1 MNLTVL
7 ELADFLCGRLLA
19 GNAGHRVCGFA
30 SLDEATEEDV
40 AFFALE
46 GYRAKLATTGAGV
59 VLVPSDFEGS
69 VPEGVA
75 LIAVSEPSQ
84 AFSSL
89 VEKYAPP
96 RPKSIS
102 GIHPSAVVDPSAQL
116 GERVCISPNA
126 VVGAG
131 AVIGDRS
138 EIGAGAVIGEGAVL
152 GADCIIH
159 SNATVAWGCVLG
171 SRVILHSGCVVGAD
185 GFGYEFVDVRH
196 RKVEQLGIVEIADDV
211 EIGACSTI
219 DRARFGRTRIGEGTK
234 IDNQVQVGHNAV
246 IGKHCI
252 IVAGGAIA
260 GSCLIGDY
268 VTMAAQ
274 VGVAGHLQIT
284 DKVVLGARAGVTKSI
299 QESGMYFGFPHQPA
313 AVERK
318 QIAAAR
324 KVTDL
329 LARLKALEK
338 AVKAQAEGS

>member
-19 GNAGHRVCGFA
+19 GDGDRRLRGFA
-30 SLDEATEEDV
+30 SLDEATREDV
-40 AFFALE
+40 AFYALE
-46 GYRAKLATTGAGV
+46 GYRAKLALTGAGV
-59 VLVPSDFEGS
+59 VLVPADFEGH

-75 LIAVSEPSQ
+75 LIAVAEPSQ

-96 RPKSIS
+96 RPKSLV
-102 GIHPSAVVDPSAQL
+102 GIHPSAWVDPTAHI
-116 GERVCISPNA
+116 GDEVCIAPNA

-131 AVIGDRS
+131 AVIGDRT
-138 EIGAGAVIGEGAVL
+138 EIGAGAVVGEGVVL
-152 GADCIIH
+152 GADCILH
-159 SNATVAWGCVLG
+159 ANATVAWGCVLG
-171 SRVILHSGCVVGAD
+171 KRVILHSGCVIGAD
-185 GFGYEFVDVRH
+185 GFGYEFVEGRH
-196 RKVEQLGIVEIADDV
+196 QKVEQLGIVEIADDV
-211 EIGACSTI
+211 EIGACSTV

-284 DKVVLGARAGVTKSI
+284 HQVILGARAGVTKSI
-299 QESGMYFGFPHQPA
+299 HESGMYLGFPHQPA
-313 AVERK
+313 AIERK

-324 KVTDL
+324 KIGDL
-329 LARLKALEK
+329 LGRVKSLEKALE
-338 AVKAQAEGS
+338 ARSQE